1 MNFLKEIFRGNSEQD
16 YIHQK
21 FVKYGRGEFEGPAI
35 TVKKT
40 GNSINVKGSYDYSN
54 ILGWIIAKNSSQN
67 LIRGQS
73 PRSSET
79 KGLGLKISGSI
90 ISKNLTEVSLEGYG
104 IKPVKSK
111 KKSGIF
117 TFDIKGVFS
126 SGSIKNLY
134 EDLKDSAILFDISSE
149 KGNLKTKKKIPNPGA
164 KMDRQ
169 FCSASLNS
177 SALNEI
183 ANEIIFDDGV
193 GEFKEIKMSHRYLIN
208 ELLIPEEYK
217 NDPAT
222 ARVKAKRKGII
233 KRILEI
239 DGKITGKEHDLM
251 V

>member
-1 MNFLKEIFRGNSEQD
+1 MNFLKEIFYGDQNQE

-21 FVKYGRGEFEGPAI
+21 FVKYGKGEFEGPAI

-40 GNSINVKGSYDYSN
+40 GNSINVNGSYDYSN

-67 LIRGQS
+67 
-73 PRSSET
+73 
-79 KGLGLKISGSI
+79 LKISGSI

-164 KMDRQ
+164 KMDRR

-239 DGKITGKEHDLM
+239 EGKITGKEHDLM